1 MKKILTVLLSILTL
15 SVFGQI
21 NMFDIGVEGGFS
33 VTSLRGNEIID
44 MHHKSRIVYSGG
56 VFGQF
61 NFKKVISIRT
71 GAYFESKGSSIESTM
86 TDQTGQPIG
95 TIKIKQN
102 FDFIT
107 IPLLVRATF
116 GKKLLNYFV
125 NVGAYYGCLLKQ
137 TESIE
142 GSQDHPD
149 MTVDRTHNYKR
160 NEVGISTGL
169 GLSYTFKFPLAIS
182 FEVRNNLGLTN
193 TSKLPVYNGGTI
205 KTNNLNFLFG
215 VCYKL
220 GQRDFQESK

>member
-1 MKKILTVLLSILTL
+1 MKKNLTVLLSVLTL
-15 SVFGQI
+15 TVFGQI
-21 NMFDIGVEGGFS
+21 NMIDIGVEGGFS
-33 VTSLRGNEIID
+33 AASLRGNEIID
-44 MHHKSRIVYSGG
+44 MHHKSRIGYSGG

-71 GAYFESKGSSIESTM
+71 GAYFENKGSLTESAM
-86 TDQTGQPIG
+86 TDQTGQSLG
-95 TIKIKQN
+95 TIRIKQN

-116 GKKLLNYFV
+116 GKKLNYFV
-125 NVGAYYGCLLKQ
+125 NVGAYYGILLKQ
-137 TESIE
+137 TESMDPF
-142 GSQDHPD
+142 QDYPE
-149 MTVDRTHNYKR
+149 MTFDRTHNYKR
-160 NEVGISTGL
+160 DEVGISTGL

-193 TSKLPVYNGGTI
+193 TSRLPVYKGGTI

-220 GQRDFQESK
+220 GQRDSQELK